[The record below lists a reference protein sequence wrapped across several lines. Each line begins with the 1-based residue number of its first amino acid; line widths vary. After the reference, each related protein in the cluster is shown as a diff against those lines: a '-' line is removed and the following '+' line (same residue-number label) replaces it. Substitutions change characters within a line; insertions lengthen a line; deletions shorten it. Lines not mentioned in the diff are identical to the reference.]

1 MVWGRVVVTYPTS
14 LARKDLAMQPRT
26 VLFALF
32 VALALAVL
40 VDTLTA
46 LAFAALFAA
55 VTRKAWTRG

>member
-1 MVWGRVVVTYPTS
+1 
-14 LARKDLAMQPRT
+14 MQPRT

>member
-1 MVWGRVVVTYPTS
+1 MVWGTVTVTYPTP
-14 LARKDLAMQPRT
+14 LNRKDSAMKSGT
-26 VLFALF
+26 FLFVLL

-55 VTRKAWTRG
+55 VAPKA